1 MFDADVVASGNAREY
16 MDTNGNMFNFIT
28 NIVSW

>member
-1 MFDADVVASGNAREY
+1 MFAADVVASGNAWKY
-16 MDTNGNMFNFIT
+16 MDTKGNMFNFIT